1 MMRIFPH
8 FIFQDFVQGKDEE
21 HGLKSKVK
29 GGIFRGGDLLEKGN
43 FCRGLFRRVAN
54 LRGNVAGMGS

>member
-21 HGLKSKVK
+21 HGLLKLR
-29 GGIFRGGDLLEKGN
+29 GDFFRGGDLLEKGN
-43 FCRGLFRRVAN
+43 FCRGLFRRVAT
-54 LRGNVAGMGS
+54 